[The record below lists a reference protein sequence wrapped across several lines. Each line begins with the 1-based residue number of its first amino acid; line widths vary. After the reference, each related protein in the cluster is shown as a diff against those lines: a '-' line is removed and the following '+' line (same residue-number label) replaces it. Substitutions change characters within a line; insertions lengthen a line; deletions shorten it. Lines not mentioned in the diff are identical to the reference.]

1 MNTPTAPSSI
11 LVATAHRPWPLP
23 TGPWRMAMTWHDLL
37 FAHWP
42 VDVEKIRH
50 ILPPG
55 LEVDTFDRRA
65 WIGVVPFRMTGVRA
79 RRTLALPWLSAFPE
93 LNVRTYV
100 NAHNKPGVY
109 FFSLDAGNP
118 IAVWTAR
125 TMYHLPYF
133 RARMATGWLDDAI
146 EYVSRRTH
154 RGAAPAAFSGRY
166 RPVGPEFH
174 PAVGSMEHWL
184 TERYCLYTADR
195 RGRIYRGEIHH
206 TPWPLHRAEAEIE
219 RNTMAEPIGLD
230 LPRTPE
236 CLHFAER
243 LDVLAW
249 PLRPVNG

>member
-1 MNTPTAPSSI
+1 MDTPADPSSI
-11 LVATAHRPWPLP
+11 LEATAHRPWPLP
-23 TGPWRMAMTWHDLL
+23 TGPWRMTMTWHDLL

-42 VDVEKIRH
+42 VDSEAIRGD
-50 ILPPG
+50 LPPG
-55 LEVDTFDRRA
+55 LEVDTFDGRA

-79 RRTLALPWLSAFPE
+79 RRTPALPWLSAFPE

-100 NAHNKPGVY
+100 KAHDKPGVY

-125 TMYHLPYF
+125 ATYHLPYF
-133 RARMATGWLDDAI
+133 QARMATGWLDDAI

-154 RGAAPAAFSGRY
+154 RGAAPASFSGRY
-166 RPVGPEFH
+166 RPIGSALH
-174 PAVGSMEHWL
+174 STVGSMEHWL

-195 RGRIYRGEIHH
+195 HGRICRGEIHH
-206 TPWPLHRAEAEIE
+206 APWPLHRAEAEIE

-230 LPRTPE
+230 LPPTPV

-243 LDVLAW
+243 LDVVAW
-249 PLRPVNG
+249 ALRPVDR